1 MSPSTPSSSEP
12 NDGRAITPDV
22 PPSALTPAAP
32 DDPDASKLSQIL
44 GERPDV
50 RTMALVGLFLLA
62 ALYTLHIA
70 RAFLLPIAVAL
81 LLDFLLS
88 PVVRWL
94 RKFRI
99 PSPVGAGLV
108 MILLLGAIAG
118 TGYYLAGPAAA
129 WIQRAPGSM
138 DQAKDRIAVLRRP
151 VDQVTRAA
159 EEVEE
164 AADVSPDAT
173 PEVKLAGP
181 TVSRRI
187 FGGTMAMLG
196 FFAVVI
202 FLTFFL
208 LAAGD
213 LFLQKLIKVLPQFRD
228 KKRAVVIA
236 REIEEQISRHM
247 VTVTGINIGVA
258 VVTAG
263 AMKLCG
269 LPNPIL
275 WGVVAGLLNFMPY
288 IGAVVTIGLLA
299 MAALVTFDS
308 VAQALLVPG
317 AFMAL
322 NILEGNLIT
331 PAILG
336 RRLQLNTVALF
347 MGMTFWWFIWGIPG
361 ALMAV
366 PIMATIKIICD
377 RFEALTPVGEF
388 LGK

>member
-1 MSPSTPSSSEP
+1 MSRSTPPSSEP
-12 NDGRAITPDV
+12 NDDKSMTPDV
-22 PPSALTPAAP
+22 PASALTPAAP
-32 DDPDASKLSQIL
+32 DDPDVGKLAHVL

-50 RTMALVGLFLLA
+50 RSIALVGLFLLA

-70 RAFLLPIAVAL
+70 RGFLVPIAVAL

-94 RKFRI
+94 RKFRV
-99 PSPVGAGLV
+99 PTPVGAGLV
-108 MILLLGAIAG
+108 MLLLLGAVAG
-118 TGYYLAGPAAA
+118 TGYYLAAPAAE

-138 DQAKDRIAVLRRP
+138 NQAKDRIAVLRRP

-159 EEVEE
+159 EEVQE
-164 AADVSPDAT
+164 ATDVSPDAT

-181 TVSRRI
+181 TIAKRI

-196 FFAVVI
+196 FFAVVV

-236 REIEEQISRHM
+236 REIEEKISRHI
-247 VTVTGINIGVA
+247 VTVTGINMGVA

-269 LPNPIL
+269 LPNPVL

-288 IGAVVTIGLLA
+288 IGAAVTIGLLA
-299 MAALVTFDS
+299 MASLVTFDS
-308 VAQALLVPG
+308 VGQALLVPG
-317 AFMAL
+317 VFIGI

-336 RRLQLNTVALF
+336 SRLQLNTVALF
-347 MGMTFWWFIWGIPG
+347 MGMTFWLFIWGIPG
-361 ALMAV
+361 GLMAV
-366 PIMATIKIICD
+366 PIMATIKIVCD
-377 RFEALTPVGEF
+377 RFETLTPVGEF